1 MRLVLARHGQTL
13 ANVEG
18 ILDSRP
24 PGHPLT
30 EEGRRQAASLA
41 ETLAGDDVVAVCASR
56 ALRAQQTAEA
66 VASRIGRQVQVLS
79 GVHEVQLGELE
90 GRTDADAHELFH
102 NVYRA
107 WHAGELDRRVP
118 GGESGTEVLDRY
130 LADLARL
137 RAAHPEG
144 TVLLVSHG
152 ASMRLAAAR
161 LAGNVD
167 GEFAEPHYMPNARTI
182 VLKPDGAAWR
192 CLRWNDVDL
201 P

>member
-30 EEGRRQAASLA
+30 DEGWRQAASLA
-41 ETLAGDDVVAVCASR
+41 ETTAGDDVIAVYASR

-66 VASRIGRQVQVLS
+66 VASRAAQQVQVLP

-102 NVYRA
+102 HVYRT
-107 WHAGELDRRVP
+107 WHAGQLDRRLP

-130 LADLARL
+130 LADVTRL

-144 TVLLVSHG
+144 TVVLVSHG

-161 LAGNVD
+161 LAGNLY
-167 GEFAEPHYMPNARTI
+167 GEFAEPHYMPNGRTI
-182 VLKPDGAAWR
+182 VLESDGAAWQ
-192 CLRWNDVDL
+192 CVRWNDVEL
-201 P
+201 R

>member
-30 EEGRRQAASLA
+30 DEGRRQAASLA
-41 ETLAGDDVVAVCASR
+41 ETLAGDDLVAVCASR
-56 ALRAQQTAEA
+56 ALRAQQTAEV
-66 VASRIGRQVQVLS
+66 VASRIGREVQVLP

-90 GRTDADAHELFH
+90 GRVDADAHELFH
-102 NVYRA
+102 AIYRA
-107 WHAGELDRRVP
+107 WHTGELDRRVP

-130 LADLARL
+130 LADVARL

-144 TVLLVSHG
+144 SVLLVSHG
-152 ASMRLAAAR
+152 ASMRLAAVR
-161 LAGNVD
+161 LASNVS
-167 GEFAEPHYMPNARTI
+167 GEFAEPHYMPNGRTI
-182 VLKPDGAAWR
+182 VLQSDGAAWR
-192 CLRWNDVDL
+192 CLRWNDVDT